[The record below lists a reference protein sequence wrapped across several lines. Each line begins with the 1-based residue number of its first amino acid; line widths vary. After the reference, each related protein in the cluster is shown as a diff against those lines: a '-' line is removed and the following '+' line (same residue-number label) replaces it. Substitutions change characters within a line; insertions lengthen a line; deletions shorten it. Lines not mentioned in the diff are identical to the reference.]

1 MTYLDW
7 TIVVG
12 LMFLVFGFAGVR
24 SRQTKTNVDW
34 FLGGRTLPFWIVGV
48 SMFATSVDGGEYI
61 SMNGATYQDGLVMIS
76 GLIFGVGVGGV
87 IAAFLVV
94 SSMYRSGL
102 FTNAEYLEGRYGFS
116 MRVISALVQIQYRT
130 SALAI
135 VIVALHLIFTEVA
148 HLDSQAAWFLVV
160 IVASGTT
167 LYSAWGG
174 LKTVAAA
181 DVLLS
186 AMMLSAI
193 VVLWLAIWREVGG
206 LQGAT
211 EALVRQEGAAQAEL
225 LLRMGGQRAGRSPAA
240 VVVIGWC
247 LIATGY
253 HVVSHTQTM
262 KMFGARSLWDLK
274 MSVVVGSGLIILS
287 GYFSSTL
294 GIFGRALMPG
304 LAQPDVI
311 YPRLVDQ
318 YLGSGVKG
326 VVVAGVMASAVS
338 TFEGVGAALSALF
351 TRDIYGRFLVPRAS
365 EGHYLAVSRMST
377 ILIVALSFGFVPFI
391 LSSSTIVD
399 FFVRITSV
407 FVTPLMT
414 VYLMGVLTPVNRRSG
429 LVGLIAGAIYG
440 LAASN
445 LGGSADAPGLLP
457 FWFTERFAAYSWSMG
472 ITAAA
477 MLAASL
483 LWGWTKDAQQVIRPS
498 GWRADSRETLPEMV
512 ASPFAVRGRRVPWWA
527 KPVLSAALLITASG
541 IMVFGVLW

>member
-1 MTYLDW
+1 MTNLDW
-7 TIVVG
+7 AIVAG
-12 LMFLVFGFAGVR
+12 LMLLVFGFAGTR
-24 SRQTKTNVDW
+24 SLKTRTNVDW
-34 FLGGRTLPFWIVGV
+34 FLGGRTLPFWMVGV

-61 SMNGATYQDGLVMIS
+61 AMNGATYKDGLVMIS

-94 SSMYRSGL
+94 PTMYRTGL
-102 FTNAEYLEGRYGFS
+102 FTNAEYLEGRYGPG

-130 SALAI
+130 SALA
-135 VIVALHLIFTEVA
+135 VVAVALHLIFTEVV
-148 HLDSQAAWFLVV
+148 HLDSQTAWLLVV
-160 IVASGTT
+160 LVAAGTT

-193 VVLWLAIWREVGG
+193 FVLWLAIWQEVGG

-211 EALVRQEGAAQAEL
+211 EALVRQEGAAQAET

-247 LIATGY
+247 LIAVGY
-253 HVVSHTQTM
+253 FVVNHTQTM
-262 KMFGARSLWDLK
+262 KMFGARSMWDLR

-294 GIFGRALMPG
+294 GIFGRALSPG

-326 VVVAGVMASAVS
+326 IVVAGVIASAVS
-338 TFEGVGAALSALF
+338 TFEGIGAALSAVF
-351 TRDIYGRFLVPRAS
+351 TRDIYGRFLVTGAKES
-365 EGHYLAVSRMST
+365 HYLAVSRAAT
-377 ILIVALSFGFVPFI
+377 IMIVAVSFAYVPFI
-391 LSSSTIVD
+391 LVSSNIVD

-414 VYLMGVLTPVNRRSG
+414 VYLMGVLTPVHRRSG

-457 FWFTERFAAYSWSMG
+457 FWFTERFAAYSWSVG

-483 LWGWTKDAQQVIRPS
+483 LPGWNQQNARHAARSSAWPAHSGDA
-498 GWRADSRETLPEMV
+498 LPEMV
-512 ASPFAVRGRRVPWWA
+512 ASPFAAGRRVPWWA
-527 KPVLSAALLITASG
+527 QPALSAALLLTASG
-541 IMVFGVLW
+541 FMVFGVLW

>member
-12 LMFLVFGFAGVR
+12 LMFLVFGFAEVR

-94 SSMYRSGL
+94 PSMYRSGL

-445 LGGSADAPGLLP
+445 LGGSADAPGLLL